1 LTEGATGAPEPGFG
15 RGQKLKDKRGVP
27 LLTFRIFRNRWMMTI
42 CVGGLVALLA
52 LAGSPMRARDAQV
65 SQGTSTLQMTSRLVV
80 LDVVVVD
87 RDGKSVTNL
96 DRSKFSIYEDKVPQT
111 IKNFDPPSSHEMP
124 TGAAANAVVHSAAD
138 LTKIGTAPVNI
149 LVFDELDTPFH
160 QLAYARQMMEKY
172 LKALPEVLPVPT
184 LFVAAGA
191 TKMAVLHDYTQSR
204 AELLESVRKHTA
216 DLDFTQVIASLNG
229 GASAADNGMVK
240 TLGALSQIAESV
252 RGVPGRK
259 NVIWVGA
266 GYNKATDLTNMSAS
280 DHDRVLAAIQQVT
293 DRMLSARVTL
303 YVIDPA
309 GPIAADEV
317 TEQSIDPTQVASVG
331 TSIGDFGDN
340 LGFYNFATE
349 TGGRVITGRNDMDAQ
364 VAQASAEGTKYYTLS
379 YVPTSTNDE
388 LRPYRKIRVLV
399 NDPSLRVIT
408 RDGYFGGHTAVSAV
422 ALAHKAK
429 QPADVKLDLL
439 NAARTT
445 MVYTG
450 LHMQIERTT
459 NGYTLLVNAN
469 DLKFNEQMDGTR
481 LAEVTV
487 VAVCYSA
494 KGKELSQKVA
504 ELKEQ
509 LEVGD
514 QIEPQSRVGFAFPMI
529 VPASTARVRFVMRDA
544 GTAYLGTAEAIVSS
558 F

>member
-1 LTEGATGAPEPGFG
+1 VLDIVS
-15 RGQKLKDKRGVP
+15 LKSD
-27 LLTFRIFRNRWMMTI
+27 RWMVGVRTI
-42 CVGGLVALLA
+42 GLASSLVLC
-52 LAGSPMRARDAQV
+52 GSRLCAQDAQ
-65 SQGTSTLQMTSRLVV
+65 GPTGPATLHVTSRLVT

-87 RDGKSVTNL
+87 RGGKPVTSL
-96 DRSKFSIYEDKVPQT
+96 DRSKFSIYEDKVQQT
-111 IKNFDPPSSHEMP
+111 IKNFDPPASHEMP
-124 TGAAANAVVHSAAD
+124 IGSPADAVVHSAAD
-138 LTKIGTAPVNI
+138 LPKIGTAPVNI

-160 QLAYARQMMEKY
+160 QLAYARQMMERY

-204 AELLESVRKHTA
+204 ADLLESVRMHTA
-216 DLDFTQVIASLNG
+216 DLDFTQVMASLNG
-229 GASAADNGMVK
+229 GTSAADNGMVK

-266 GYNKATDLTNMSAS
+266 GYNKATDLTNMSES
-280 DHDRVLAAIQQVT
+280 DHDRVLAVIQQVM

-317 TEQSIDPTQVASVG
+317 TDQSVDPTQVTSAG

-349 TGGRVITGRNDMDAQ
+349 TCGRVMTGRNDLDAQ
-364 VAQASAEGTKYYTLS
+364 VAQATAEGTKYYTLS
-379 YVPTSTNDE
+379 YVPTSTDDAA
-388 LRPYRKIRVLV
+388 RPYRKIRVLV
-399 NDPSLRVIT
+399 NDPLLRVIT
-408 RDGYFGGHTAVSAV
+408 RDGYFGGQAAVSAV
-422 ALAHKAK
+422 ALANKAK
-429 QPADVKLDLL
+429 QPADVKFDLL

-445 MVYTG
+445 MAYTG
-450 LHMQIERTT
+450 LHMQAERTK

-469 DLKFNEQMDGTR
+469 DLKFNEQVDGTR

-494 KGKELSQKVA
+494 KGKEVSQKAA

-509 LEVGD
+509 LEPND
-514 QIEPQSRVGFAFPMI
+514 QIGPQSRVGFAFPMI
-529 VPASTARVRFVMRDA
+529 VPALTARVRFVMRDA
-544 GTAYLGTAEAIVSS
+544 GTAYLGTAEGPP
-558 F
+558 